1 LKRLPTL
8 PLLVAADVAL
18 DQITKWWVVSHVP
31 VGHYW
36 FPIPALAHFVAVE
49 HVTNTGVVFGLFK
62 DAGPLFAL
70 ASTTIIIVMIGYLI
84 RLPRDRR
91 WVRLALGFLLAGAIG
106 NLIDRL
112 RLGYVVDF
120 IAVGSFSRFNVADS
134 AVTIGVA
141 LMLVA
146 ALLDGRRPSAA
157 KAQAASDADS
167 SPANQQTR

>member
-1 LKRLPTL
+1 
-8 PLLVAADVAL
+8 LLVAAIVAL
-18 DQITKWWVVSHVP
+18 DQVTKGWVVSYVP

-36 FPIPALAHFVAVE
+36 FPIPALAHVVAVE

-70 ASTTIIIVMIGYLI
+70 TSTAIVIVMIVYLI
-84 RLPRDRR
+84 RLPRDRL
-91 WVRLALGFLLAGAIG
+91 WARLALAFLLAGGIG

-141 LMLVA
+141 LMLA
-146 ALLDGRRPSAA
+146 TALLGGQRTPAV

-167 SPANQQTR
+167 SHM

>member
-1 LKRLPTL
+1 MKRLPTL
-8 PLLVAADVAL
+8 PLLVAAVVAL
-18 DQITKWWVVSHVP
+18 DQITKWLVVSNLP